1 VYAPQPEAIRVGSRI
16 SVEGRQR
23 SHATEGANTNER
35 RVKRDEEAGR
45 NFRQGID
52 ESVRIN
58 GDIRSWHRGDRMLYC
73 PVIPEGT
80 LIILRGQRNKSMHS
94 MASSLDRVPIAPLV
108 LRVVLGAL
116 FIWHG
121 IDKFDAGIENVEGAF
136 RMWGV
141 AAPALAAPVVEIVG
155 GAALILGLLT
165 RVAAVALGVVL
176 VGALLW
182 AKDILTSD
190 GAGIISSTPVP
201 GAEVDLAYLAGLIA
215 LVLLGPG
222 WWSVDAR
229 IGLEPGTG
237 REMSGAERDRRPTA
251 ISG

>member
-1 VYAPQPEAIRVGSRI
+1 
-16 SVEGRQR
+16 
-23 SHATEGANTNER
+23 
-35 RVKRDEEAGR
+35 
-45 NFRQGID
+45 
-52 ESVRIN
+52 
-58 GDIRSWHRGDRMLYC
+58 
-73 PVIPEGT
+73 
-80 LIILRGQRNKSMHS
+80 MHS
-94 MASSLDRVPIAPLV
+94 MASSPDRVPIAPLV

-141 AAPALAAPVVEIVG
+141 PAPALAAPVVAVVEIVG

-190 GAGIISSTPVP
+190 GTGIISSTPVP

-222 WWSVDAR
+222 WWWLTHVSGSSPERA
-229 IGLEPGTG
+229 G
-237 REMSGAERDRRPTA
+237 R
-251 ISG
+251 